1 MPIPTEGYHFAGWA
15 DGVHDNP
22 RTVIITQDTTFKALF
37 AKTLYEIKVGTS
49 TATQET
55 WCTLTGEGE
64 YEYGS
69 VVTIAVEPNYGYHF
83 VQWSDGNTDN
93 PRTVTVTE
101 HKLYVASLAKNTYSV
116 SVIYDPNQGSVSY
129 PEQAEYMQSISLY
142 ATPNT
147 GYRFVQWN
155 DGETRNSRRVVIT
168 QDTTFTAEFELKK
181 YTITFQDNDGAIID
195 QVEYAYGSM
204 PSHTDPAKPSNG
216 IYSYTFTGWVP
227 ELTPVTGNATYT
239 AQYDTLK
246 TSSGECEDIHE
257 IWLQTGQDGLGEI
270 VSDNGLW
277 GYHVNSGATI
287 HGTNYDFLRTPAK
300 DLSNMSSI
308 TLSFSHVHSDISTQ
322 DLTLWVCADF
332 KDREDDEW
340 QKLTIPRYKTAVINV
355 KKQYV
360 GENTVFGFSYGGA
373 SVSYAYWSI
382 KNLQLDAI
390 CEGSTPP
397 QPTYYTIRFLN
408 WDGTVLQSSQVEE
421 GDMPAYD
428 GTTPVRP
435 EDEQYTYLF
444 DGWSPT
450 IVAATADADY
460 TATYTVTTK
469 PQPTYYTIRFLNW
482 DGTVLQS
489 SQVEEGDMPAY
500 DGTTPVRPEDE
511 QYTYLFDGWSPT
523 IVAATA
529 DADYIATYTATEKP
543 VSGCVHTDWLTTGES
558 DWGEMS
564 TNNAEVWTWNSRYG
578 AVSKKRGGV
587 SAWLLTPQQDLNEK
601 ENITLSFSHVHRDA
615 VDLESEMTLWISA
628 DYQGSVESSSWQQLP
643 ISPYASNTSWTYVD
657 VVVNVPLDKVG
668 EHTVFG
674 FKYTSTADNYATWE
688 IKNLHL
694 DAQCTEV
701 TENIDN
707 TSSQKRD
714 VVRKILINGQ
724 IFILRGEKVY
734 TITGQEVR

>member
-1 MPIPTEGYHFAGWA
+1 M
-15 DGVHDNP
+15 
-22 RTVIITQDTTFKALF
+22 
-37 AKTLYEIKVGTS
+37 
-49 TATQET
+49 
-55 WCTLTGEGE
+55 
-64 YEYGS
+64 
-69 VVTIAVEPNYGYHF
+69 
-83 VQWSDGNTDN
+83 
-93 PRTVTVTE
+93 
-101 HKLYVASLAKNTYSV
+101 
-116 SVIYDPNQGSVSY
+116 
-129 PEQAEYMQSISLY
+129 
-142 ATPNT
+142 
-147 GYRFVQWN
+147 
-155 DGETRNSRRVVIT
+155 
-168 QDTTFTAEFELKK
+168 
-181 YTITFQDNDGAIID
+181 
-195 QVEYAYGSM
+195 
-204 PSHTDPAKPSNG
+204 
-216 IYSYTFTGWVP
+216 
-227 ELTPVTGNATYT
+227 
-239 AQYDTLK
+239 
-246 TSSGECEDIHE
+246 
-257 IWLQTGQDGLGEI
+257 
-270 VSDNGLW
+270 
-277 GYHVNSGATI
+277 
-287 HGTNYDFLRTPAK
+287 
-300 DLSNMSSI
+300 
-308 TLSFSHVHSDISTQ
+308 
-322 DLTLWVCADF
+322 TLWVCAGF

-408 WDGTVLQSSQVEE
+408 WNGEVLQSSQVEE
-421 GDMPAYD
+421 GNEPSYTGSM
-428 GTTPVRP
+428 PVRP

-460 TATYTVTTK
+460 T
-469 PQPTYYTIRFLNW
+469 
-482 DGTVLQS
+482 
-489 SQVEEGDMPAY
+489 
-500 DGTTPVRPEDE
+500 
-511 QYTYLFDGWSPT
+511 
-523 IVAATA
+523 
-529 DADYIATYTATEKP
+529 ATYTATEKP

-615 VDLESEMTLWISA
+615 VDFESEMTLWISA

-674 FKYTSTADNYATWE
+674 FKYTSAANNYATWE

-701 TENIDN
+701 TKNIDN